1 MDLPD
6 NTPVTNRSVPACTV
20 IPVLVY
26 EDVSQAVDWLCDA
39 FGFAERL
46 RAGSHRAQL
55 IVGDGAVIL
64 SERRTGQGLDSPDA
78 ASFQPPRPNE
88 VSHSILVQVEDT
100 DRHYEGVRAH
110 GARILHPPTNYPYG
124 ERQYTAEDLGGHR
137 WTFSQSIAA
146 IDPSEWGATVF
157 KNVSASS
164 SSGGRRRTGDP
175 R

>member
-1 MDLPD
+1 M
-6 NTPVTNRSVPACTV
+6 
-20 IPVLVY
+20 LVY
-26 EDVSQAVDWLCDA
+26 EDVSQAVDWLCAA
-39 FGFAERL
+39 FGFTERL

-55 IVGDGAVIL
+55 EVFDGAVIP
-64 SERRTGQGLDSPDA
+64 SERRTGQSFNSPDA
-78 ASFQPPRPNE
+78 AAGTKPRPNE

-157 KNVSASS
+157 KNESASS
-164 SSGGRRRTGDP
+164 STAGRRRTGDS